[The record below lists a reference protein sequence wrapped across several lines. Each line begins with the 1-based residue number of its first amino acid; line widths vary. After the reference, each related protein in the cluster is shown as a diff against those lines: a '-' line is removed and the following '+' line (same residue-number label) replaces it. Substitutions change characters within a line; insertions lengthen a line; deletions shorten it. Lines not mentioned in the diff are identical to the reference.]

1 MSRPRTLAKAV
12 LLGQEVFISGGF
24 NIIEHEKQALPTNMT
39 VHTFSDFELISK
51 NRGKKLNIS
60 LPLNPQDNSKSE
72 LYAHMMIP
80 INETFSMLIGGITEQ
95 SWNYTDDITVHKTSV
110 KRDLFKDSLEK
121 EGTNLTFY
129 YDHDNQ
135 KWTQGPE
142 MMHPRYLGS
151 VAGIL
156 IDKVTG
162 EEIIAVYTDGAK
174 FFDWSIIGLLR
185 EYNVNHTTNH
195 TVSGEFLKKG
205 SKNWIPG
212 MYTRYLFGFL
222 HRNNEIEVFLF

>member
-1 MSRPRTLAKAV
+1 MSRPRSLAKAV

-24 NIIEHEKQALPTNMT
+24 NFTEQSYPLNITADSFP
-39 VHTFSDFELISK
+39 DFELISK
-51 NRGKKLNIS
+51 NGGEKLNIS
-60 LPLNPQDNSKSE
+60 LPPNPQDDSKSE

-80 INETFSMLIGGITEQ
+80 INETFSMLIGGVAEQ
-95 SWNYTDDITVHKTSV
+95 SWTWSPPKHPSFGLYPFSQS
-110 KRDLFKDSLEK
+110 R
-121 EGTNLTFY
+121 GTNLTFY

-142 MMHPRYLGS
+142 LMHPRYLGS

-162 EEIIAVYTDGAK
+162 EEIIAVYTVGAK
-174 FFDWSIIGLLR
+174 FFDYLSIWNECEIL

-212 MYTRYLFGFL
+212 MYIYQMSFYESIFL
-222 HRNNEIEVFLF
+222 VVIF

>member
-1 MSRPRTLAKAV
+1 MSRPRSLAKAV
-12 LLGQEVFISGGF
+12 LLGQEVFISGGINFTEQF
-24 NIIEHEKQALPTNMT
+24 NPLNMT
-39 VHTFSDFELISK
+39 ADSFPDFELISK
-51 NRGKKLNIS
+51 NGGGEKFNIS
-60 LPLNPQDNSKSE
+60 LPPNPQDDSKSE

-80 INETFSMLIGGITEQ
+80 INETFSMLIGGIAEQ
-95 SWNYTDDITVHKTSV
+95 SWKFNKTWPSPHDPM
-110 KRDLFKDSLEK
+110 DLFNHFL
-121 EGTNLTFY
+121 GTNLTFY
-129 YDHDNQ
+129 YDRDNQ
-135 KWTQGPE
+135 KWIQGPE

-174 FFDWSIIGLLR
+174 FFDSSSLDYFM
-185 EYNVNHTTNH
+185 EYNLNHTTNH

-212 MYTRYLFGFL
+212 MYIY
-222 HRNNEIEVFLF
+222 

>member
-24 NIIEHEKQALPTNMT
+24 NIIEHEKRAVPTNMT

-80 INETFSMLIGGITEQ
+80 INETFSMLIGGVAEQ
-95 SWNYTDDITVHKTSV
+95 SWTWSPPKHPSFGLYPFSQS
-110 KRDLFKDSLEK
+110 R
-121 EGTNLTFY
+121 GTNLTFY

-142 MMHPRYLGS
+142 LMHPRYLGS

-156 IDKVTG
+156 TDKVTG
-162 EEIIAVYTDGAK
+162 EEIIAVYTVGAK
-174 FFDWSIIGLLR
+174 FFDSSPLEYLM

-212 MYTRYLFGFL
+212 MYIY
-222 HRNNEIEVFLF
+222 

>member
-1 MSRPRTLAKAV
+1 MSRPRSLAKAV

-24 NIIEHEKQALPTNMT
+24 NFTEQSYPLNITADSFP
-39 VHTFSDFELISK
+39 DFELISK
-51 NRGKKLNIS
+51 NGGEKLNIS
-60 LPLNPQDNSKSE
+60 LPPNPQDDSKSE

-80 INETFSMLIGGITEQ
+80 INETFSMLIGGIAEQ
-95 SWNYTDDITVHKTSV
+95 SWKFNNTWPSP
-110 KRDLFKDSLEK
+110 DLLDLLKLQ
-121 EGTNLTFY
+121 GTNLTFY
-129 YDHDNQ
+129 YDRDNQ
-135 KWTQGPE
+135 KWIQGPE

-162 EEIIAVYTDGAK
+162 EEIIAVYTVGAK
-174 FFDWSIIGLLR
+174 FFDSSSLEYLM

-212 MYTRYLFGFL
+212 MYIY
-222 HRNNEIEVFLF
+222 